1 MIDPIIKGA
10 DGLCGGRQ
18 ARSSQEDRG
27 RAVAMGTLLW
37 GTNQL

>member
-1 MIDPIIKGA
+1 MIDPIVKGA

-18 ARSSQEDRG
+18 ARLNQEDHD
-27 RAVAMGTLLW
+27 RAGTTGALLW

>member
-10 DGLCGGRQ
+10 DGLCRGRQ
-18 ARSSQEDRG
+18 ARSSQEDHG
-27 RAVAMGTLLW
+27 RAVAMGALLW